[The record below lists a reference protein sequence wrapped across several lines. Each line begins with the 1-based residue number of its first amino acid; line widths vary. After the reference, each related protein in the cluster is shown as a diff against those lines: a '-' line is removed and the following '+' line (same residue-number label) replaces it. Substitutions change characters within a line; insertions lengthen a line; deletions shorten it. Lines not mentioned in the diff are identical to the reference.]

1 MLDKQLR
8 RVVVTGLGAVT
19 PIGNTVDSFWNSVKE
34 GVCGMKP
41 ITAFDTSQ
49 YRVKLAASVDPFN
62 MEEYFSLRELKT
74 CDRFTQFARISA
86 KQAMLD
92 AQLPDTIDYHRFGVI
107 IGSGIGGVG
116 SIESSYQQMLD
127 RGPTRVTPYFIPMAL
142 VNLAAGQV
150 AIDNH
155 ARGYCACVVT
165 ACAAGA
171 NAIGDAFHKIKFGLM
186 DIMLAG
192 GSEASITPLSIAGFM
207 VMRALN
213 ESTDP
218 NRASIPFDKERSGF
232 VMGEGAGVIVL
243 EEYEHA
249 KARGAHIYAEIV
261 GYGATCDAHHVT
273 APIESGDG
281 GAQAMIMAM
290 KEAGVQPSEV
300 DYINAHGTSTPLND
314 KTETKAIKTALESY
328 SSSVAVSSTKSM
340 TGHMLGAA
348 GAVEAIIG
356 IKAIEEGFIPAT
368 INTNADDPE
377 CDLDVVP
384 KSGRHQTVNVVLSNS
399 LGFGGHNATLCFRK
413 VNS

>member
-1 MLDKQLR
+1 MLDKQR
-8 RVVVTGLGAVT
+8 RVVITGMGVVS
-19 PIGNTVDSFWNSVKE
+19 PIGVDVHSFWENAKA
-34 GVCGMKP
+34 GKNGIKP
-41 ITAFDTSQ
+41 ITAFDTTH
-49 YRVKLAASVDPFN
+49 YKVKLAAQVDPFD
-62 MEEYFSLRELKT
+62 METYFSARELKT

-86 KQAMLD
+86 KQAMKD
-92 AQLPDTIDYHRFGVI
+92 ANLPETIDRQRFGVI

-116 SIESSYQQMLD
+116 SIESAYQQMLD
-127 RGPTRVTPYFIPMAL
+127 RGPTRITPYFIPMAL
-142 VNLAAGQV
+142 SNLAAGQV
-150 AIDNH
+150 AIDHH
-155 ARGYCACVVT
+155 AQGYCSCVVT

-192 GSEASITPLSIAGFM
+192 GSEASITPLSMAGFM

-213 ESTDP
+213 ESDDV
-218 NRASIPFDKERSGF
+218 NRASIPFDQGRSGF
-232 VMGEGAGVIVL
+232 VMGEGAGVLVL

-249 KARGAHIYAEIV
+249 LARGAHIYAELV
-261 GYGATCDAHHVT
+261 GYGATCDAHHIT

-290 KEAGVQPSEV
+290 QEAKIQPHEV

-314 KTETKAIKTALESY
+314 KTETKAIKTALGEHATK
-328 SSSVAVSSTKSM
+328 VAVSSTKSM

-348 GAVEAIIG
+348 GAVEAILS
-356 IKAIEEGFIPAT
+356 IKAIEDGFIPAT
-368 INTNADDPE
+368 INTHADDPE

-384 KSGRHQTVNVVLSNS
+384 KQGRQQAVNVVLSNS

>member
-1 MLDKQLR
+1 MLDKMR
-8 RVVVTGLGAVT
+8 RVVVTGLGVVS
-19 PIGNTVDSFWNSVKE
+19 PIGVDVDNFWANAKSGKN
-34 GVCGMKP
+34 GIKP
-41 ITAFDTSQ
+41 ITAFDTTH
-49 YRVKLAASVDPFN
+49 YKVKLAAQVEPFD
-62 MEEYFSLRELKT
+62 MEAYFSARELKT

-86 KQAMLD
+86 KQAMND
-92 AQLPDTIDYHRFGVI
+92 AKLPEDIDRSRFGVI

-116 SIESSYQQMLD
+116 SIEAAYQQMLD
-127 RGPTRVTPYFIPMAL
+127 RGPTRITPYFIPMAL
-142 VNLAAGQV
+142 ANLAAGQV
-150 AIDNH
+150 AIDHH
-155 ARGYCACVVT
+155 AQGYCSCVVT

-192 GSEASITPLSIAGFM
+192 GSEASITPLSMAGFM

-213 ESTDP
+213 ESEDV
-218 NRASIPFDKERSGF
+218 NRASIPFDQARSGF
-232 VMGEGAGVIVL
+232 VMGEGAGVLVL

-249 KARGAHIYAEIV
+249 LKRGAHIYAELV
-261 GYGATCDAHHVT
+261 GYGATCDAHHIT

-290 KEAGVQPSEV
+290 QEAKVQPSEV

-314 KTETKAIKTALESY
+314 KTETKAIKTALGEY
-328 SSSVAVSSTKSM
+328 ATKVAVSSTKSM

-348 GAVEAIIG
+348 GAVEAILS
-356 IKAIEEGFIPAT
+356 IKAIEDGFIPAT
-368 INTNADDPE
+368 INTHADDPE

-384 KSGRHQTVNVVLSNS
+384 NVGRTQEVNVVLSNS

-413 VNS
+413 VKS

>member
-1 MLDKQLR
+1 MLDKQR

-19 PIGNTVDSFWNSVKE
+19 PIGSTVESFWNNVKA
-34 GVCGMKP
+34 GKNGIKP
-41 ITAFDTSQ
+41 ITAFDTTS
-49 YRVKLAASVDPFN
+49 YKVKVAAQVDPFD
-62 MEEYFSLRELKT
+62 MEAYFSLRELKT

-86 KQAMLD
+86 KQAMAD
-92 AQLPDTIDYHRFGVI
+92 AQLPDTIDYSRFGVI
-107 IGSGIGGVG
+107 IGSGIGGVS
-116 SIESSYQQMLD
+116 SIESAYQQMLD
-127 RGPTRVTPYFIPMAL
+127 RGPTRITPYFIPMAL
-142 VNLAAGQV
+142 ANLAAGQV
-150 AIDNH
+150 AIDHH
-155 ARGYCACVVT
+155 AKGYCSCVIT

-192 GSEASITPLSIAGFM
+192 GSEASITPLAIAGFM

-213 ESTDP
+213 ESEDV
-218 NRASIPFDKERSGF
+218 NKASIPFDQARSGF
-232 VMGEGAGVIVL
+232 VMGEGAGVLVL

-249 KARGAHIYAEIV
+249 LKRGAHIYAEIV
-261 GYGATCDAHHVT
+261 GYGATCDAHHIT
-273 APIESGDG
+273 APIENGDG

-290 KEAGVQPSEV
+290 QEAQVSASDV

-314 KTETKAIKTALESY
+314 KTETKAIKTALQDHAY
-328 SSSVAVSSTKSM
+328 KVAVSSTKSM

-348 GAVEAIIG
+348 GAVEAIIS

-368 INTNADDPE
+368 INTSANDPE

-384 KSGRHQTVNVVLSNS
+384 GVGRKQDVNVVLSNS